1 MLFHDQLPFASLKK
15 FESKVTMFDETKNM
29 QHSYTRDIYNCRLS
43 NYASTSS
50 IQQLNSSASKA
61 MRNSNA
67 SAKSLERDLL
77 VTAEDRETIP
87 IPGTFLISKKQTNE
101 LFELGAGNVLR

>member
-1 MLFHDQLPFASLKK
+1 
-15 FESKVTMFDETKNM
+15 
-29 QHSYTRDIYNCRLS
+29 
-43 NYASTSS
+43 
-50 IQQLNSSASKA
+50 

-67 SAKSLERDLL
+67 SAKSLERELL
-77 VTAEDRETIP
+77 VTAEERETIP